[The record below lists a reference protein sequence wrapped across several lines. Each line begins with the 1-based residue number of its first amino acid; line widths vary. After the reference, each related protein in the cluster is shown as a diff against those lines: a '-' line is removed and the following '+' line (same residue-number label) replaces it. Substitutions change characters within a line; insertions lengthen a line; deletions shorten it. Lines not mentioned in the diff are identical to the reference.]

1 MLSLQHKQQ
10 YDRTIF
16 RLHEALGALL
26 FFFSYAN
33 PLFRKN
39 KLCKPPDTLRKHS
52 TIRMHVTPAIIYS
65 GPLLSLLINPQS
77 DPNKLPRM
85 GCNPCRAAT
94 GIEENRNAIC
104 LPSQRICVS
113 LHLQGIMGEHL
124 HMLTCTRHL
133 HEETSLTLSRSD
145 ATS

>member
-77 DPNKLPRM
+77 DPKLPSL
-85 GCNPCRAAT
+85 GCDPCQA
-94 GIEENRNAIC
+94 AIC
-104 LPSQRICVS
+104 LPSLRICVF

-124 HMLTCTRHL
+124 HMLTCTPHL
-133 HEETSLTLSRSD
+133 HEETSLTLSRCD